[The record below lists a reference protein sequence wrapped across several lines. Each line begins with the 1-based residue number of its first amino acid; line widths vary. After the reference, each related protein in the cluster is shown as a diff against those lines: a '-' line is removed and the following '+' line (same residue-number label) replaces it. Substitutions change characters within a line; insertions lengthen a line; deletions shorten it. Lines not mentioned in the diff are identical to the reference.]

1 PTAKK
6 KNPETPKDASS
17 GGGGGNK
24 SGKSHHRPASR
35 AFDEDMEIFISRAIE
50 LKEEGNKLFQKRDNE
65 GAMLRYDKA
74 VKLLPKDH
82 IDVAYLRTSMA
93 SCYMQMGLGEY
104 PNAISECNLALE
116 ASPRYSKALLR
127 RSRCYEALNKLDYAF
142 RDARI
147 VLNMEPE
154 NASANEIFDRVK
166 KMLMDKGVDVDEM
179 EKSFVN
185 VQPVG
190 AARLKKI
197 VKERLRKTKKKKSG
211 VKDEEVKSNRAVA
224 ESPKVAKGDD
234 AEIRNKPKEVKSDK
248 SEIDGKMG
256 GNREVKKASFKNDKG
271 QKKKSGNKAAG
282 EERKLEDKV
291 VVMDKEVIASEIVEG
306 GKSTKEEATV
316 AARTV
321 KLVHG
326 DDIRSAQLP
335 LDSSVGLLRD
345 VIRDRFPA
353 LRGFLIKYKD
363 PEGDLVTIT
372 TTDELR
378 LAASNREKL
387 GSLRLYI
394 AEVNPDQEPTYDG
407 MNDAATTE
415 KAVKRLSS
423 VADNGSVGEYVESDK
438 ASTCFENWVF
448 QFAQLFKNHVGF
460 DSDSYLDLHDLGMKL
475 YTEAME
481 DAVTGEDA
489 QQLFDIAA
497 DRFQEMA
504 ALAMFNWGNVHMS
517 KARKQVC
524 FPEDA
529 SRKAIIEAVETA
541 FVWTRNEYNKAA
553 EKYEEAIKVK
563 PDFYEALLAL
573 GQEQFEQ
580 AKLCWY
586 HALKSKVDAESEVS
600 QEVLKLYN
608 KAEDSMERG
617 MQIWEEMEE
626 RRLNG
631 ISKFDKQKTVLRKMD
646 LDGLF
651 SEASDEETVEQTANL
666 SSQINLLW
674 GSLLYE
680 RSIVEYKL
688 GLPTWDECL
697 EVAVEK
703 FELAGASATDIAVM
717 VKNHCSSENA
727 LEGMG
732 FKIDEIVQAW
742 NEMYDAKRWQMGVPS
757 FRLEPMFRRRA
768 PKLHDIL
775 ENGLD
780 DETFFSYVSL

>member
-1 PTAKK
+1 MGKPTAKK
-6 KNPETPKDASS
+6 TPKDASS
-17 GGGGGNK
+17 GGGK
-24 SGKSHHRPASR
+24 SAKTNHRSASR
-35 AFDEDMEIFISRAIE
+35 AFDEDMEIFITRASE
-50 LKEEGNKLFQKRDNE
+50 LKEEGNKLLQKRDNE
-65 GAMLRYDKA
+65 GAMLCYDKA

-104 PNAISECNLALE
+104 PNAIRECNQALE

-127 RSRCYEALNKLDYAF
+127 RGRCYEALNRLDYAF

-147 VLNMEPE
+147 VLSMEPE
-154 NASANEIFDRVK
+154 NAAANEVFERVK
-166 KMLMDKGVDVDEM
+166 KGLVERGVDVEEM
-179 EKSFVN
+179 ERSFVD
-185 VQPVG
+185 VLPVG
-190 AARLKKI
+190 VLKKS
-197 VKERLRKTKKKKSG
+197 KKQKKSG
-211 VKDEEVKSNRAVA
+211 GKEEEVVKGNRAVVV
-224 ESPKVAKGDD
+224 SPKVII
-234 AEIRNKPKEVKSDK
+234 AESKDKSKDEKSDNNK
-248 SEIDGKMG
+248 YETDGK
-256 GNREVKKASFKNDKG
+256 EKKTTFKKQK
-271 QKKKSGNKAAG
+271 QKKKSGNNKGGG
-282 EERKLEDKV
+282 EERKMEDKV
-291 VVMDKEVIASEIVEG
+291 VVMDKEVIASEVVVER
-306 GKSTKEEATV
+306 GKGTKEEETTV
-316 AARTV
+316 TRTV

-326 DDIRSAQLP
+326 DDIRWAQLP
-335 LDSSVGLLRD
+335 LDSSIRLVRD

-353 LRGFLIKYKD
+353 LKGFLIKYKD
-363 PEGDLVTIT
+363 AEGDLVTIT
-372 TTDELR
+372 TSDELK
-378 LAASNREKL
+378 LAASNHDKL
-387 GSLRLYI
+387 ASLRLYI
-394 AEVNPDQEPTYDG
+394 AEANPEQEPAYD
-407 MNDAATTE
+407 AE
-415 KAVKRLSS
+415 KSVKRWSS
-423 VADNGSVGEYVESDK
+423 VEDSGSVGEYVKESDK
-438 ASTCFENWVF
+438 ASSSCFENWIF

-460 DSDSYLDLHDLGMKL
+460 DSDSYLDLHDVGMKL

-489 QQLFDIAA
+489 QVLFDIAA
-497 DRFQEMA
+497 DKFQEMA

-529 SRKAIIEAVETA
+529 SREAIIEAVEAA

-553 EKYEEAIKVK
+553 KRYEEAISIK
-563 PDFYEALLAL
+563 PDFYEALIAL

-586 HALKSKVDAESEVS
+586 HALKGKVDVESEVS
-600 QEVLKLYN
+600 QEVLMLYN

-631 ISKFDKQKTVLRKMD
+631 ISKLDIQRALLHKME
-646 LDGLF
+646 LDGWF
-651 SEASDEETVEQTANL
+651 REAADEETVEQTANM

-688 GLPTWDECL
+688 GLTTWEECL

-717 VKNHCSSENA
+717 VKNHCSSESA

-742 NEMYDAKRWQMGVPS
+742 NEMYDAKRWQMGVSS

-775 ENGLD
+775 ENV
-780 DETFFSYVSL
+780 FSESA

>member
-1 PTAKK
+1 MGKPTAKK
-6 KNPETPKDASS
+6 KNPETPKDAS
-17 GGGGGNK
+17 GGGGGGGK
-24 SGKSHHRPASR
+24 SGKTYHRSTSR
-35 AFDEDMEIFISRAIE
+35 AFDEDMEIFISRALE
-50 LKEEGNKLFQKRDNE
+50 LKEEGNKLFQKRDHE
-65 GAMLRYDKA
+65 GAMLSFDKA
-74 VKLLPKDH
+74 LKLLPKDH

-116 ASPRYSKALLR
+116 ASPRYSKALVR

-154 NASANEIFDRVK
+154 NVSANEIFDRVK
-166 KMLMDKGVDVDEM
+166 KVLVDKGVDVDEM
-179 EKSFVN
+179 EKNFVD

-197 VKERLRKTKKKKSG
+197 VKERLRKNKKKKKSG
-211 VKDEEVKSNRAVA
+211 GKDEELKSNNRGVV
-224 ESPKVAKGDD
+224 ESPKVVVDKGDE
-234 AEIRNKPKEVKSDK
+234 AESKNKPKEEKSDK
-248 SEIDGKMG
+248 SEIDGKVG
-256 GNREVKKASFKNDKG
+256 GNREEKKTSFKVDKG
-271 QKKKSGNKAAG
+271 QKKKSGSKKAG
-282 EERKLEDKV
+282 EERKVEDKV

-306 GKSTKEEATV
+306 GGSTKGGATV
-316 AARTV
+316 TRTV

-326 DDIRSAQLP
+326 DDIRWAQLP
-335 LDSSVGLLRD
+335 LDSTVRLVRD

-353 LRGFLIKYKD
+353 LRGFLIKYRD
-363 PEGDLVTIT
+363 TEGDLVTIT

-378 LAASNREKL
+378 LAASTHDKL

-407 MNDAATTE
+407 MNNTE
-415 KAVKRLSS
+415 STDKVAKRLSS
-423 VADNGSVGEYVESDK
+423 LADNGSVGEYVESDK
-438 ASTCFENWVF
+438 ASACFENWIF

-489 QQLFDIAA
+489 HELFEIAA
-497 DRFQEMA
+497 DKFQEMG
-504 ALAMFNWGNVHMS
+504 ALALFNWGNVHMS

-524 FPEDA
+524 LPEDA
-529 SRKAIIEAVETA
+529 SREAIIEAVEAA

-586 HALKSKVDAESEVS
+586 HALKSKVDLESEAS

-626 RRLNG
+626 CRLNG
-631 ISKFDKQKTVLRKMD
+631 ISKLDKHKNMLRKLE
-646 LDGLF
+646 LDELF
-651 SEASDEETVEQTANL
+651 SEASEEETVEQTANM

-717 VKNHCSSENA
+717 VKNHCSSESA

-775 ENGLD
+775 ENV
-780 DETFFSYVSL
+780 FSGPA